1 MSSSTREPDGSLVTP
16 ASPAPN
22 PIVNA
27 VNAANLLP
35 AGTTTS
41 QTKTIQNPS
50 KKNFGLT
57 VNAATA
63 SGGNTI
69 QVTINGLEADG
80 TRRVIL
86 VGTAI
91 AAVGIIEYKVSPD
104 MVAIANLVAQ
114 DLVPAVIEVVITVV
128 GVVAYGVDYQL
139 SQ

>member
-35 AGTTTS
+35 VGTTTS